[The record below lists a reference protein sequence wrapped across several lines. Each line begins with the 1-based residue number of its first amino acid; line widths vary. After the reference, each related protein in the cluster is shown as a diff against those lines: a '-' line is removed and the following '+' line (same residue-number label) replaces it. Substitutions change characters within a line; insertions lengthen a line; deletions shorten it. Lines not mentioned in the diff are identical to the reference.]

1 MMVAMR
7 GFLGWNSGSEEW
19 ALEAD
24 LQVLCYDV
32 SVGPF
37 NRNLNLPD
45 TL

>member
-32 SVGPF
+32 SRSF
-37 NRNLNLPD
+37 
-45 TL
+45 

>member
-7 GFLGWNSGSEEW
+7 GFLV
-19 ALEAD
+19 EAD